1 MRLNVNMSIDP
12 ATRIEHRIEALN
24 KPSAHYS
31 EAVSYGGLYYVAGV
45 LPLDEKG
52 ALFGAGDITA
62 QAEQVF
68 RNIEATLKHARCA
81 FADVLK
87 MTVFLTSIGDRAKV
101 DAVRKAVFGVTKPA
115 ATLVEITALAV
126 PGAVIEIEV
135 TAALPV

>member
-1 MRLNVNMSIDP
+1 MTIDP
-12 ATRIEHRIEALN
+12 TKRIEHRIEALS

-45 LPLDEKG
+45 LPLDDAG
-52 ALFGAGDITA
+52 ALFGADDITA

-68 RNIEATLKHARCA
+68 QNIEATLVHAGCR

-101 DAVRKAVFGVTKPA
+101 DAVRRAVFGQTKPA

-126 PGAVIEIEV
+126 PGAKIEIEV
-135 TAALPV
+135 TAALKS

>member
-1 MRLNVNMSIDP
+1 MTKIDP
-12 ATRIEHRIEALN
+12 ATRIEHRIEALS

-45 LPLDEKG
+45 LPLDEEG
-52 ALFGAGDITA
+52 ALFGADDITA

-68 RNIEATLKHARCA
+68 RNIEATLKHAGCG

-101 DAVRKAVFGVTKPA
+101 DAVRKAVFGATKPA

-126 PGAVIEIEV
+126 PGAMIEIEV
-135 TAALPV
+135 TSALRA

>member
-1 MRLNVNMSIDP
+1 MTIDP
-12 ATRIEHRIEALN
+12 AIRIEHRIEALS
-24 KPSAHYS
+24 KPTAHYA

-45 LPLDEKG
+45 LPLDSAG
-52 ALFGAGDITA
+52 TLFGADDVVA

-68 RNIEATLKHARCA
+68 RNIGAALEHAGCS

-101 DAVRKAVFGVTKPA
+101 DAVRRAVFGQTKPA

-135 TAALPV
+135 TAALRG

>member
-1 MRLNVNMSIDP
+1 MAIDP
-12 ATRIEHRIEALN
+12 TKRIEHRIEALS

-31 EAVSYGGLYYVAGV
+31 EAVSYGGLYYVAGI
-45 LPLDEKG
+45 LPLDGAG
-52 ALFGAGDITA
+52 ALFGADDITA

-68 RNIEATLKHARCA
+68 RNIEATLVQAGCG

-101 DAVRKAVFGVTKPA
+101 DAVRRVVFGPTKPA

-126 PGAVIEIEV
+126 PGAKIEIEV
-135 TAALPV
+135 TAALKS